1 MLSEVKEIVQVAQ
14 SLKLLKTRLE
24 LIFDFTRPYAITY
37 DSHKIKIPQL
47 TLYHFIGNR
56 NWQSPDCLY
65 AASLLSQKLKD
76 PETQNR
82 NKWIL
87 DNHLTD
93 K

>member
-1 MLSEVKEIVQVAQ
+1 MLSEVKEIAQVAK
-14 SLKLLKTRLE
+14 SPKLLKTRLE
-24 LIFDFTRPYAITY
+24 LIFDFAITY
-37 DSHKIKIPQL
+37 DGHKIKIPQL

-56 NWQSPDCLY
+56 NWQSPDCIY

-76 PETQNR
+76 PESQDR

-87 DNHLTD
+87 DNHLAD